1 MNNFTNSI
9 CRIKTLY
16 HRLTPVA
23 LKKPADIFF
32 LFHFHDII
40 IINLSAIPYT
50 FSLKYFRLCGIV
62 A

>member
-9 CRIKTLY
+9 GRIKTLY

-32 LFHFHDII
+32 LFHFHDIM

>member
-50 FSLKYFRLCGIV
+50 FHLKYFRLCGIAV
-62 A
+62 